1 MNKVFILIPC
11 ICLFFNINSQSK
23 GKSKVAPSAFIT
35 TGISTSEYYTAP
47 NFDAGVGVRFP
58 IYKWIYTNFS
68 FIGGSSIPI
77 PSGEIRKIPPFYHI
91 GARYEI
97 ELSPRN
103 FKPLLFIE
111 YGYLEGE
118 TKGSNIFGVG
128 YKYEE
133 RTIYDGK
140 LGISFLGI
148 GTGFY
153 VRGKKNA
160 GFKLTLQYFGTPL
173 KEHQIT
179 EYPNDLSKSKLNYY
193 INENIGMF
201 KFGIGINLK

>member
-1 MNKVFILIPC
+1 MYKIFMLIPC
-11 ICLFFNINSQSK
+11 ICLFFNSNSQTK
-23 GKSKVAPSAFIT
+23 GQSKVTPSAFIT
-35 TGISTSEYYTAP
+35 TGISNSDYFTAS
-47 NFDAGVGVRFP
+47 NFDAGIGVRFP

-77 PSGEIRKIPPFYHI
+77 PSGEIRIIQPFFHI

-111 YGYLEGE
+111 YGYLEGK
-118 TKGSNIFGVG
+118 TKGYNFFGTG

-133 RTIYDGK
+133 RIIYNGK
-140 LGISFLGI
+140 LGNSFLGI

-160 GFKLTLQYFGTPL
+160 GFKLTLQYFGTHL
-173 KEHQIT
+173 KELQTT
-179 EYPNDLSKSKLNYY
+179 EYPNDPSKGKLNYY
-193 INENIGMF
+193 LNENIGMF
-201 KFGIGINLK
+201 KFGIGMNLK